1 MSQAGSKLT
10 YLQGREPSAHSG
22 RFVFGLPV

>member
-10 YLQGREPSAHSG
+10 YLQGREPAAHSG
-22 RFVFGLPV
+22 RFVFSLPV